1 MGPALTATE
10 LEEIARHGVTRQYP
24 ARAVLVSEGE
34 RTDAMYIILEGKAR
48 AYVSDGEGREAVLS
62 VMGAGEY
69 FGEMAALDEGPRS
82 ASVITL
88 EPTRVV
94 VVPSTEL
101 ADFVKRNP
109 AFAMHFIQRLIARV
123 RALTENVR
131 SLSLMDAYGRIARLL
146 LEEAK
151 VEGGVQFMPR
161 MTQADIASRVGCTRE
176 MVSRILKELAR
187 GQYISVLPDR
197 IVINRKP
204 PAKW

>member
-1 MGPALTATE
+1 MRPALTASE
-10 LEEIARHGVTRQYP
+10 LEEIAQHGVTRQYA
-24 ARAVLVSEGE
+24 ARTVIVSEGE
-34 RTDAMYIILEGKAR
+34 RTDAIYIVLEGKVR

-62 VMGAGEY
+62 VIGPGEY

-82 ASVITL
+82 ASVITV
-88 EPTRVV
+88 EPTRVA
-94 VVPSTEL
+94 VVPSAEL
-101 ADFVKRNP
+101 AEFVARSP
-109 AFAMHFIQRLIARV
+109 AFAMHLIRGLIGRV

-146 LEEAK
+146 LEEAR
-151 VEGGVQFMPR
+151 VEAGVQFMPR
-161 MTQADIASRVGCTRE
+161 MTQAEIASRVGCTRE